1 MATLALQ
8 SFERASV
15 ARPPTVRPCI
25 DKEFKALI
33 PPSKPE
39 EKLQLEENLKQ
50 QGCRDALVV
59 WRDPAVKNSPAILL
73 DGHNRLELCV
83 KNNLPFK
90 LQEIRLEEVFGEEGT
105 PEEFRRNPREWA
117 KIWIRDNQLGRRNLD
132 DNQRAV
138 LALDSAA
145 ALTKLSTRARA
156 QHAALVR
163 FGKKQ
168 KKTGREKLGHEQ
180 RILYQLAKK
189 ANLRPKMLR
198 KLQEIGKFLNRYPK
212 YRRRKLIEK
221 IRAGKLT
228 VAQAWNTMQHLKIKE
243 VQGQK
248 IKYQLSQGDT
258 NKYDVIIITPPWARL
273 LRKCEAF
280 QPFEPMQVD
289 EINEQMQKVIDR
301 NTPDDCHVLIWTPQQ
316 RLGSVFTM
324 IKSCGLIY
332 QCVFVWLKE
341 GGEQPAQMPQYD
353 CEFCVYAQKGQPK
366 FIDTKTFRTCF
377 TAERDRLLQKPR
389 SFFQDIAKRTQG
401 QRLWLY
407 APTQLDGYESWGNQA
422 TNSVS
427 STGG

>member
-8 SFERASV
+8 SFERAHD
-15 ARPPTVRPCI
+15 APPRI

-83 KNNLPFK
+83 KNNLTYK
-90 LQEIRLEEVFGEEGT
+90 LQEIRLEEVFSEEVT
-105 PEEFRRNPREWA
+105 AEEFRRDSREWA

-138 LALDSAA
+138 LALDSVAA
-145 ALTKLSTRARA
+145 RTKLSTRARA

-168 KKTGREKLGHEQ
+168 KKTGREKLSQEQ
-180 RILYQLAKK
+180 RILYQLAKN

-198 KLQEIGKFLNRYPK
+198 KLQEIVKFLSRYPK
-212 YRRRKLIEK
+212 YRRRKFIQK

-228 VAQAWNTMQHLKIKE
+228 VAKAWNTMQHLKIKE
-243 VQGQK
+243 VQGEK
-248 IKYQLSQGDT
+248 IKFRLSQGDT

-273 LRKCEAF
+273 VGKCDAF

-289 EINEQMQKVIDR
+289 EINGQLQRVIDR
-301 NTPDDCHVLIWTPQQ
+301 NTPDDCHVFIWTPQQ
-316 RLGSVFTM
+316 RLASVFTM

-341 GGEQPAQMPQYD
+341 GGEQPAQMPQYN
-353 CEFCVYAQKGQPK
+353 CEFCAYAQKGQPK
-366 FIDTKTFRTCF
+366 FIDTKIFRTCF

-389 SFFQDIAKRTQG
+389 IFFEDIAKRTQG
-401 QRLWLY
+401 KRLWLY
-407 APTQLDGYESWGNQA
+407 ATTQLDGYESWVMPHFSPA
-422 TNSVS
+422 LRRS
-427 STGG
+427 SR